1 MADPII
7 RVLVVDDLAM
17 IRQGIKALLHEYEN
31 IQVIGDADNGPN
43 AIRLAERLKPDVILM
58 DLVMPG
64 MDGIETIRRIRAA
77 QPQQCIVVLTTE
89 PGDDKL
95 IQAVQA
101 GAMGYVIK
109 DAQPEELVESIR
121 KAYAGEPAI
130 SQKIAWKALRG
141 SSRQEAPQGKGSLTE
156 REIEIL
162 RLLTLGKTDHQIGKE
177 LYLGES
183 TVRTHVSRILTKLG
197 LTNRVHAALY
207 GIRTGLVTL
216 DETDELSAE
225 E

>member
-1 MADPII
+1 MVNQII

-17 IRQGIKALLHEYEN
+17 IRQGLKALLHEYED

-43 AIRLAERLKPDVILM
+43 AIRLTDRLKPDVILM

-64 MDGIETIRRIRAA
+64 MNGIEAIKKIRAA
-77 QPQQCIVVLTTE
+77 HPEQCIVVLTTE

-109 DAQPEELVESIR
+109 DAQPEELIESIR
-121 KAYAGEPAI
+121 NAYAGKPAI
-130 SQKIAWKALRG
+130 SPRIAWKAIHGTG
-141 SSRQEAPQGKGSLTE
+141 SQVALPGKELLTE

-162 RLLTLGKTDHQIGKE
+162 RLLTLGKTDQQMGKE

-183 TVRTHVSRILTKLG
+183 TVRTHVSRILAKLG
-197 LTNRVHAALY
+197 LKNRVHAALY
-207 GIRTGLVTL
+207 GIRTGLITL
-216 DETDELSAE
+216 DETDGLSPE